1 MARKVRVQYSCA
13 IYPEVGA
20 LASADP
26 TVFEMSNGN
35 TTGFYAQV
43 SVRGPNDKLVKF
55 GNVLQGG
62 PAMVQVCDG
71 CRKQIS
77 WLCITRRKAT

>member
-1 MARKVRVQYSCA
+1 
-13 IYPEVGA
+13 
-20 LASADP
+20 
-26 TVFEMSNGN
+26 MSNGN